1 MLNNIKYIFSHCAGD
16 DSGKVTIWNM
26 APVKNE
32 EDEMNENVPK
42 LLCQMDN
49 HFGGF
54 DAIFY
59 LSVEMF
65 SCSSTSMFKSDHIIL
80 IIMMIIKM
88 MMTMMMMI
96 MIMQLVTR
104 KKSKL

>member
-1 MLNNIKYIFSHCAGD
+1 
-16 DSGKVTIWNM
+16 M

-54 DAIFY
+54 DAIFFVSFSRI
-59 LSVEMF
+59 LF
-65 SCSSTSMFKSDHIIL
+65 SCSSSSMFEL

-88 MMTMMMMI
+88 MMTMMMVMV
-96 MIMQLVTR
+96 MVTIGVYYL
-104 KKSKL
+104 SIHFFSLC

>member
-1 MLNNIKYIFSHCAGD
+1 MCLYMYFYLLDTGD

-49 HFGGF
+49 HLGIAGCF
-54 DAIFY
+54 
-59 LSVEMF
+59 
-65 SCSSTSMFKSDHIIL
+65 
-80 IIMMIIKM
+80 
-88 MMTMMMMI
+88 
-96 MIMQLVTR
+96 
-104 KKSKL
+104 

>member
-1 MLNNIKYIFSHCAGD
+1 
-16 DSGKVTIWNM
+16 M

-54 DAIFY
+54 DAIFF
-59 LSVEMF
+59 VTF
-65 SCSSTSMFKSDHIIL
+65 SQNVFLLLKQYVWINNNDDNKNDDDNDDGNGDGDHWSL
-80 IIMMIIKM
+80 
-88 MMTMMMMI
+88 
-96 MIMQLVTR
+96 LR
-104 KKSKL
+104 LYPFFSLC

>member
-1 MLNNIKYIFSHCAGD
+1 
-16 DSGKVTIWNM
+16 M

-54 DAIFY
+54 DAVFF
-59 LSVEMF
+59 LSF
-65 SCSSTSMFKSDHIIL
+65 SQNVFLLLKQYVWINNNDDNKNDDDNDDDDSDGDGDGDHWSL
-80 IIMMIIKM
+80 
-88 MMTMMMMI
+88 
-96 MIMQLVTR
+96 LPD
-104 KKSKL
+104 LYPFF

>member
-1 MLNNIKYIFSHCAGD
+1 
-16 DSGKVTIWNM
+16 
-26 APVKNE
+26 
-32 EDEMNENVPK
+32 MNENVPK

-65 SCSSTSMFKSDHIIL
+65 SCSSTSMFEIDHIIL

-88 MMTMMMMI
+88 MMTMMIMI

>member
-1 MLNNIKYIFSHCAGD
+1 
-16 DSGKVTIWNM
+16 M

-54 DAIFY
+54 DAIFFV
-59 LSVEMF
+59 SF
-65 SCSSTSMFKSDHIIL
+65 SRIVFLLLMSEL

-88 MMTMMMMI
+88 MMTMMMVMV
-96 MIMQLVTR
+96 MVTIGAYYV
-104 KKSKL
+104 SIHFFSLC

>member
-1 MLNNIKYIFSHCAGD
+1 
-16 DSGKVTIWNM
+16 M

-54 DAIFY
+54 FMPLFLY

-65 SCSSTSMFKSDHIIL
+65 SCSSSSMFENDHIIL
-80 IIMMIIKM
+80 IMMMIIKM
-88 MMTMMMMI
+88 MMM

>member
-1 MLNNIKYIFSHCAGD
+1 
-16 DSGKVTIWNM
+16 M

-54 DAIFY
+54 DAIFF
-59 LSVEMF
+59 VTF
-65 SCSSTSMFKSDHIIL
+65 SQNVFLLLKQYEL

-88 MMTMMMMI
+88 MMTMMMVMV
-96 MIMQLVTR
+96 MVTIGVYYL
-104 KKSKL
+104 SIHFFSLC